1 MNPYNPK
8 MVPSQENPDQLVPF
22 VKNKAK
28 LDPVLSALL
37 IARLHTQTLSLTHS
51 LSLFMS
57 FYTQGFLKRQE
68 RSHTGEKPFK
78 CTMCGKS
85 FSESGYLKRNLKG
98 TKLERKHFSAPN
110 VTGFFHHQSSKFIRG
125 LKGERLH
132 IRFIEN
138 TGENT
143 QEG

>member
-28 LDPVLSALL
+28 SDPVLRALL
-37 IARLHTQTLSLTHS
+37 LAHLQTQTLSLTHT

-85 FSESGYLKRNLKG
+85 FSESGYLKRNMTG
-98 TKLERKHFSAPN
+98 PTQERNHFSAAN
-110 VTGFFHHQSSKFIRG
+110 VTGVFQLQS
-125 LKGERLH
+125 
-132 IRFIEN
+132 
-138 TGENT
+138 
-143 QEG
+143 

>member
-1 MNPYNPK
+1 MK
-8 MVPSQENPDQLVPF
+8 IQDRRE
-22 VKNKAK
+22 
-28 LDPVLSALL
+28 
-37 IARLHTQTLSLTHS
+37 LTN
-51 LSLFMS
+51 L
-57 FYTQGFLKRQE
+57 
-68 RSHTGEKPFK
+68 GEKPFK

-132 IRFIEN
+132 IYRRKHTRRMKSPSSVHN
-138 TGENT
+138 VW
-143 QEG
+143 